1 MAYKVLV
8 QVSEDG
14 DWDSVL
20 DMKLSKTR
28 AVPRLFIDEE
38 AAQYYIDQQP
48 KQESVGYTRQ
58 FKIEEAPDWKDEV
71 DALNDIG

>member
-14 DWDSVL
+14 DWDPVL
-20 DMKLSKTR
+20 DMKLSRTR
-28 AVPRLFIDEE
+28 SVPRLFLDED

-48 KQESVGYTRQ
+48 KQEEGNYNRK
-58 FKIEEAPDWKDEV
+58 FKIEEAEELEDV
-71 DALNDIG
+71 G

>member
-14 DWDSVL
+14 DWDPVL
-20 DMKLSKTR
+20 DMKLSRTR
-28 AVPRLFIDEE
+28 SVPRLFIDEE

-48 KQESVGYTRQ
+48 KQEEGGYSRQ
-58 FKIEEAPDWKDEV
+58 FKIEEAPELEDV
-71 DALNDIG
+71 G

>member
-14 DWDSVL
+14 DWDPVL
-20 DMKLSKTR
+20 DMKLSRTR
-28 AVPRLFIDEE
+28 SVPRLFIDEE

-48 KQESVGYTRQ
+48 KQEEGSYNRK
-58 FKIEEAPDWKDEV
+58 FKIEEAEELDDV
-71 DALNDIG
+71 G

>member
-14 DWDSVL
+14 DWDPVL
-20 DMKLSKTR
+20 DMKLSRTR
-28 AVPRLFIDEE
+28 SVPRLFLDED

-48 KQESVGYTRQ
+48 KQEEGSYNRK
-58 FKIEEAPDWKDEV
+58 FKIEEAEELDDV
-71 DALNDIG
+71 G

>member
-14 DWDSVL
+14 DWDPVL
-20 DMKLSKTR
+20 DMKLSRTR
-28 AVPRLFIDEE
+28 SVPRLFIDEE

-48 KQESVGYTRQ
+48 KQEEGSYSRQ
-58 FKIEEAPDWKDEV
+58 FKIEEAPELEDV
-71 DALNDIG
+71 

>member
-14 DWDSVL
+14 DWDPVL
-20 DMKLSKTR
+20 DMKLSRTR
-28 AVPRLFIDEE
+28 SVPRLFIDEE

-48 KQESVGYTRQ
+48 KQEEGGYKRQ
-58 FKIEEAPDWKDEV
+58 FKIEEAEELEDV
-71 DALNDIG
+71 G

>member
-8 QVSEDG
+8 QVSEEG

-20 DMKLSKTR
+20 DMKLSRTR
-28 AVPRLFIDEE
+28 SVPRLFLDED

-48 KQESVGYTRQ
+48 KQEEGGYNRK
-58 FKIEEAPDWKDEV
+58 FKIEEAEELEDV
-71 DALNDIG
+71 R

>member
-14 DWDSVL
+14 DWDPVL
-20 DMKLSKTR
+20 DMKLSRTR
-28 AVPRLFIDEE
+28 SVPRLFLDEE

-48 KQESVGYTRQ
+48 KQEEGGYNRK
-58 FKIEEAPDWKDEV
+58 FKIEEAEELEDV
-71 DALNDIG
+71 G